1 MTHHYNLDN
10 LDTIIIII
18 IIILSDIINCMIDL
32 LRVRIRIAMSH
43 SDES

>member
-18 IIILSDIINCMIDL
+18 IIILSDIINSMIDL
-32 LRVRIRIAMSH
+32 LRVFYAFV
-43 SDES
+43 